1 MVDYNKML
9 PHYQLA
15 YALFNEQYKSLVDYL
30 RPTGSS
36 IENPHNTIHTNMH
49 FSMVDGSFSLLN
61 LMFFPY
67 HSWIDIQ
74 LEMKIRMCHHPK
86 EAHRMY
92 QALNTNTYRKQNFE
106 ALINPKGNPR
116 LFGTYP
122 LLEWVDPKFILY
134 VLDNR

>member
-1 MVDYNKML
+1 MVNYNKML

-15 YALFNEQYKSLVDYL
+15 YALFNEQYQSLTDYIK
-30 RPTGSS
+30 PTGSG

-74 LEMKIRMCHHPK
+74 LEIKIRMCNHPK
-86 EAHRMY
+86 EAHKMY
-92 QALNTNTYRKQNFE
+92 KILNSTTYRKQNFE
-106 ALINPKGNPR
+106 ALINPQGKQ
-116 LFGTYP
+116 
-122 LLEWVDPKFILY
+122 KLY
-134 VLDNR
+134 G